1 MQSWLAFFR
10 LIQQCLQDDDPN
22 GTILPITLEHLAD
35 NGVSHKSDKISLE
48 VIKMLPGIYLQE
60 IDVSKSDRIFVA
72 LVLIKKVVRTT

>member
-1 MQSWLAFFR
+1 M
-10 LIQQCLQDDDPN
+10 QDDDPN

-72 LVLIKKVVRTT
+72 LIVIKRLYALRSKCYFFLFSRI

>member
-1 MQSWLAFFR
+1 MAFFR

-60 IDVSKSDRIFVA
+60 IDVSESNRIFCAVD
-72 LVLIKKVVRTT
+72 LNQKSYTQ

>member
-1 MQSWLAFFR
+1 M
-10 LIQQCLQDDDPN
+10 QDDDPN

-60 IDVSKSDRIFVA
+60 IDVSKSDRIFCGIDLNQKDCTHYAGNVF
-72 LVLIKKVVRTT
+72 LFLFF

>member
-1 MQSWLAFFR
+1 M
-10 LIQQCLQDDDPN
+10 QDDDPN

-60 IDVSKSDRIFVA
+60 IDVSKSDRIFCG
-72 LVLIKKVVRTT
+72 IDRNQKVIRNMCGFLFLFSRI

>member
-1 MQSWLAFFR
+1 M
-10 LIQQCLQDDDPN
+10 QDDDPN

-60 IDVSKSDRIFVA
+60 IDVSKNDRIFCGID
-72 LVLIKKVVRTT
+72 LKIKKVIRGTQTMPLFPFFSRI